1 MMNAI
6 PFKSILIPII
16 KSVDM
21 VNFLL
26 RDHHRRTAIAAW
38 QIGKEAGFSP
48 TMLKETVL
56 AASIHDIGALYIKE
70 RDKLIEI
77 DVDHPEQHCIM
88 GYEMLRTFLPFQRAA
103 FLIKYHH
110 SKYLSGKHVQTQVP
124 IESFCIHLADRIDI
138 LLSGG
143 GFILTQKAKVTDYLV
158 ANRGIVFHPDLVDAF
173 LRISTHDSFWLNIE
187 NYDIDRLL
195 NEVLMDDDVLLD
207 TEGFEQFSYTLSR
220 IVDFRNHFTSTHS
233 FGVGT
238 LAFEIARLAGMSLE
252 ETKRIKIAGFLH
264 DIGKLAIDN
273 ALIDKPG
280 KLDETEYAMIKTH
293 AYYTDVILGGLVGF
307 EDIVRWAKF
316 HHEKADGTGYP
327 NGVNSSKLD
336 KGSKIVAYADILTAL
351 AEDRPY
357 RPGFDSQ
364 TVLSIVKDQYANKI
378 DPELFGLIE
387 THFDKLYRVVKKAQQ
402 TASKEYADAMAH
414 YQSKAL

>member
-1 MMNAI
+1 MNAV
-6 PFKSILIPII
+6 PLKSILIPII

-38 QIGKEAGFSP
+38 QIGTEAGFTPS
-48 TMLKETVL
+48 MLKETVL

-88 GYEMLRTFLPFQRAA
+88 GYEMLRTFQPFQRAA

-143 GFILTQKAKVTDYLV
+143 GFILTQKTKVTDYLLS
-158 ANRGIVFHPDLVDAF
+158 NRGEIFHPELVDAF
-173 LRISTHDSFWLNIE
+173 LRVSKHDRFWLNIE
-187 NYDIDRLL
+187 TYDIDRLL
-195 NEVLMDDDVLLD
+195 NEVLNEDDVLLD
-207 TEGFEQFSYTLSR
+207 TDGFEQFSYTLSR

-252 ETKRIKIAGFLH
+252 DTRRIKIAGFLH

-307 EDIVRWAKF
+307 ADIVRWAKF
-316 HHEKADGTGYP
+316 HHEKADGSGYP
-327 NGVNSSKLD
+327 NGIGGASLD

-357 RPGFDSQ
+357 RPGFEPQ
-364 TVLSIVKDQYANKI
+364 KVLSIVKEQYVNNI
-378 DPELFGLIE
+378 DPELFAIIE
-387 THFDKLYRVVKKAQQ
+387 ANFERLYGIVKKAQR
-402 TASKEYADAMAH
+402 TASKEYADAMIH
-414 YQSKAL
+414 YHSKAI